1 LHPNHPVQRQ
11 LPFRNDGKKEKSKGV
26 LEKASMTVLPLLALP
41 DAHTPEF
48 IGALAAPDESRAHPD
63 TTRKTRS

>member
-1 LHPNHPVQRQ
+1 MTPFAFSTNIPT
-11 LPFRNDGKKEKSKGV
+11 LP
-26 LEKASMTVLPLLALP
+26 VLPLLALP

-48 IGALAAPDESRAHPD
+48 IGALAAQDESRAHPD